1 MARGGSPTELATM
14 FARLERELASMTQAD
29 DVLRLLTARAVE
41 LVPGAELAGITR
53 GRNGRFETVAATDEL
68 VHRVDSVQYELGS
81 GPCVDAVL
89 AATVYNAPDLR
100 SDQRWLEFGG
110 RAAELGVLSMLSFR
124 LFTENNP
131 DLIAGLNLYAT
142 KPSAFDDASESIGM
156 LFATHGAL
164 AVAGAVAQEKADNLA
179 VALKNSREIG
189 VAMGVLMAQYR
200 ITRDDAFNLL
210 RIASQRMHRK
220 LAEIA
225 IEVADTGSLPEVAA
239 ERGRPA

>member
-1 MARGGSPTELATM
+1 VTVGGSPSELAAI
-14 FARLERELASMTQAD
+14 FADLERELAAMTHAD
-29 DVLRLLTARAVE
+29 DVLRVLTARAVE

-68 VHRVDSVQYELGS
+68 VHLVDSVQYELAS
-81 GPCVDAVL
+81 GPCVDAVR

-100 SDQRWLEFGG
+100 SDHRWQEFGA

-124 LFTENNP
+124 LFTEHNP
-131 DLIAGLNLYAT
+131 DLVAGLNLYAS
-142 KPSAFDDASESIGM
+142 KPSAFDEASESIGM
-156 LFATHGAL
+156 LCATHGAL
-164 AVAGAVAQEKADNLA
+164 AIAGAAAQEKADNLA
-179 VALKNSREIG
+179 IALKNSREIG

-200 ITRDDAFNLL
+200 ITREEAFNLL

-225 IEVADTGSLPEVAA
+225 IEVADTGSLPEAAA
-239 ERGRPA
+239 ERVRPA